1 MTVAADRSASQRAS
15 AQHVLES
22 LGGSDTF
29 ALAVFA
35 GSAAVGL
42 GHAQSDVDVHV
53 VLQPGA
59 RIERTTIDD
68 DGYRVQ
74 LQVLD
79 PDLVV
84 RLVTLAEKYVVTRN
98 DRSQS
103 ELTDYELWNFIRLV
117 TGEVLSAS
125 DSFRQLLDRASFD
138 VARQVVAANCAHHAA
153 RASQAAS
160 GMLGRGQAAAAC
172 HTAALAM
179 AAACEVVLAATGDLY
194 AVDRFLVARL
204 ERSPVLNR
212 VFPELW
218 ELLYRFPPLDEE
230 PAALAAAARA
240 RVFAASGLVA
250 HSLLYGWD
258 GTLGDVPALT
268 AADAGGPVRS
278 PQFGLLRFAD
288 TFGLAGRAR
297 SLRVGEAVAAVWA
310 AADGSPVEEIARRV
324 QSRGHEATL
333 DTVTA
338 ALDALARAD
347 AVTYDGRSADEAR
360 EEVTHGPSVGD
371 RG

>member
-125 DSFRQLLDRASFD
+125 R
-138 VARQVVAANCAHHAA
+138 
-153 RASQAAS
+153 
-160 GMLGRGQAAAAC
+160 AAC
-172 HTAALAM
+172 SAEGRLLRH
-179 AAACEVVLAATGDLY
+179 AT
-194 AVDRFLVARL
+194 
-204 ERSPVLNR
+204 P
-212 VFPELW
+212 
-218 ELLYRFPPLDEE
+218 PPLRWL
-230 PAALAAAARA
+230 P
-240 RVFAASGLVA
+240 
-250 HSLLYGWD
+250 
-258 GTLGDVPALT
+258 
-268 AADAGGPVRS
+268 
-278 PQFGLLRFAD
+278 
-288 TFGLAGRAR
+288 RAR
-297 SLRVGEAVAAVWA
+297 SCSRPPATSMPST
-310 AADGSPVEEIARRV
+310 GSSSRGWSARRC
-324 QSRGHEATL
+324 
-333 DTVTA
+333 
-338 ALDALARAD
+338 
-347 AVTYDGRSADEAR
+347 
-360 EEVTHGPSVGD
+360 
-371 RG
+371 